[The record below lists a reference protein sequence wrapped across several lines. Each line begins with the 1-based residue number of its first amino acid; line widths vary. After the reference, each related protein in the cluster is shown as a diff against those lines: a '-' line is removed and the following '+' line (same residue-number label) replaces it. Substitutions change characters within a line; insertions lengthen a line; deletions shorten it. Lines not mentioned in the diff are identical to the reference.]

1 MPLGTNG
8 APITS
13 TDASTGN
20 SFVVVDEGSGI
31 TLQMQSS
38 IQTNYQIFN
47 DELFQVTTG
56 GEFGTFVPREWT
68 LKQMTYSDSSLNSL
82 FAYANSI
89 NTTKWVLFSVFLG
102 VGLILLGV
110 GVVVFLKF
118 KKASAAASEPT
129 RED

>member
-1 MPLGTNG
+1 M
-8 APITS
+8 TS

-68 LKQMTYSDSSLNSL
+68 LKRMTYSDSALNSL

>member
-1 MPLGTNG
+1 
-8 APITS
+8 
-13 TDASTGN
+13 
-20 SFVVVDEGSGI
+20 
-31 TLQMQSS
+31 MQSS

-68 LKQMTYSDSSLNSL
+68 LKQMTYSDSALNSL
-82 FAYANSI
+82 FAYADSI

-129 RED
+129 REA